1 MGFSLKMFIEELEN
15 VIKDP
20 SICDVDKAWVLAT
33 VIRENKQYA
42 KECGMLE

>member
-15 VIKDP
+15 VLNDA

-33 VIRENKQYA
+33 IIKENKKYA
-42 KECGMLE
+42 QECGDLV